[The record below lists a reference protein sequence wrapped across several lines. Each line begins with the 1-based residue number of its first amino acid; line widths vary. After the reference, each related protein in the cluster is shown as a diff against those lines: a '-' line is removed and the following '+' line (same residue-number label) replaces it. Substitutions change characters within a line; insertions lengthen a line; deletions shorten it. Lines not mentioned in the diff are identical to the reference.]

1 MWATD
6 LLTIHLGTCYLL
18 SSSSQ
23 WVSHFETYPPSEIV
37 LMFIVAA
44 SMVITRSKQ
53 LRKKQL
59 MLFHPQNSSNANLNY
74 TEFPLHYQAAPAV
87 VWSGCGGSD
96 GVSINTSNK
105 ECSVSESFYIGT
117 VLGYIMCPPIKGCE
131 HWSYLWWLP
140 LLGLMIIPFGL
151 AKNYIFRS
159 KPGWCGKEFEPWSFI
174 FSSWYLQ
181 NKTKQNKV
189 KMFNLERSISYLL
202 GTLENARR
210 APRASRGLKIA
221 GANGSYVELSSSFAR
236 PQQHADLLI
245 GTPGAGQVLLAS
257 WAGNTG
263 WQSQVASTKPL
274 RPERHCN
281 RQLAKPL
288 QCFLGKHQP

>member
-1 MWATD
+1 MQIW
-6 LLTIHLGTCYLL
+6 II
-18 SSSSQ
+18 Q
-23 WVSHFETYPPSEIV
+23 
-37 LMFIVAA
+37 
-44 SMVITRSKQ
+44 
-53 LRKKQL
+53 RKI
-59 MLFHPQNSSNANLNY
+59 
-74 TEFPLHYQAAPAV
+74 HYQAAPAV

-151 AKNYIFRS
+151 ARNYIFKS

-245 GTPGAGQVLLAS
+245 GTPGAGQVFLAS